1 MERNPSQA
9 AARLVRADRE
19 QMRWE
24 ACCLDQ
30 RLAADHLARR
40 VMALVERFDLSALES
55 KIVARGSDPGRPA
68 IDPRLLTALWLYGA
82 TQNVGSGRHLARL
95 CLEHDAYRWI
105 LGGVTVSDH
114 TLNDFRVGHQAVLDD
129 LLAQML
135 AVLMAAGEIGG
146 ERISQDGTRVRAAA
160 GSGSFRRERT
170 LREHLDKAR
179 EDVRLLAEQAKGEA
193 GSRARAAKERGARER
208 QERLEAALAEMP
220 ALVKAKE
227 QSHRSKAER
236 AKAVESVRV
245 SETDPEARTMKMGDG
260 GFRPGYNVQVSVDVK
275 SRAILNVNLSN
286 SGSDAG
292 QDESMRERVQAVTGI
307 DVKEHLMDGGY
318 VTHDALTTA
327 QKDGVTVY
335 APVPKTADGRDPF
348 EPRDDDPEAV
358 AAWRLRMSSGEAKT
372 IYKERAATVET
383 VNADL
388 KANRGLDRFRVRG
401 LAKVKCVTMW
411 AVLAYMVVLLGE
423 KLITPMG

>member
-1 MERNPSQA
+1 MERNPSKA

-40 VMALVERFDLSALES
+40 VMELVERFDLSALEA

-160 GSGSFRRERT
+160 GSGSFRREAT

-208 QERLEAALAEMP
+208 QERLEAALTELP
-220 ALVKAKE
+220 ALVKAKD

-236 AKAVESVRV
+236 AESVRV
-245 SETDPEARTMKMGDG
+245 SETDAEARKMKMGDG
-260 GFRPGYNVQVSVDVK
+260 GFRPAYNVQVSVDVK
-275 SRAILNVNLSN
+275 SRAILNVDLSN

-292 QDESMRERVQAVTGI
+292 QDEPMRERVEAVTGI
-307 DVKEHLMDGGY
+307 KVKEHLMDGGY
-318 VTHDALTTA
+318 STHKAMTTA
-327 QKDGVTVY
+327 EKDGVTVY

-411 AVLAYMVVLLGE
+411 AVLAYMVVLFGE